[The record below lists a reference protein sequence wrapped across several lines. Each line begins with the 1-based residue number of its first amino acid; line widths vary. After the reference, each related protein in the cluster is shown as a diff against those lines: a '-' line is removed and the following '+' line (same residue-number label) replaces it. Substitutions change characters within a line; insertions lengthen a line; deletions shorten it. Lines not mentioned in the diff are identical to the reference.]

1 MDIFGKQLPSFNLK
15 GNEIVKT
22 NFGAALT
29 LFLGGI
35 VLLYAVVKFI
45 QLESRENPNITE
57 YMETFKTDSESPI
70 NLNSL
75 NGRIAFS
82 FEGYRD
88 KNIKDDPRFVKWIFR
103 IYGRKD
109 GKEYEH
115 LLPYHKC
122 TQEEYD
128 SFYPINPN

>member
-57 YMETFKTDSESPI
+57 YMETFITDSESPA